1 MNTASDIHMKNVEC
15 ETFGRLPSGEAV
27 DLYTLTNSLGNSV
40 KISNY
45 GAIVTSINVP
55 DREGNIGDVVL
66 GFDDLEAYLA
76 GHPYFGAICGRI
88 AGRISNSEFTLNG
101 TTYKLLANDGPNHL
115 HGGEKG
121 FDKVLWQAQY
131 DVESQKLILKHTSP
145 HMDQGYPG
153 ELQIQVAYGWSDE
166 NELSIDF
173 TITTDQETIVNLTNH
188 SYFNLSGRIDVLG
201 HILQID
207 ADEYAPTDE
216 NMTLLGRKESV
227 EGTANDFREGVAIG
241 EQIKGIFKE
250 HGDTYFCRGGRQQ
263 SSRKVASVCEPV
275 CGRTLEVLTTEPVIQ
290 FYSGMGLDGSLKGKE
305 GKTYGKFG
313 AFCLEAQEYADAIN
327 APHLGN
333 YTLSPD
339 QTFRSTT
346 IYRFGVS

>member
-1 MNTASDIHMKNVEC
+1 MNTASNINMRNVEC
-15 ETFGRLPSGEAV
+15 TPFGRLPGGEAV
-27 DLYTLTNSLGNSV
+27 DLYTLTNSSGNSV
-40 KISNY
+40 SITNF
-45 GAIVTSINVP
+45 GAIITSINVP

-66 GFDDLEAYLA
+66 GFDDLEGYLA

-88 AGRISNSEFTLNG
+88 AGRITDSQFTLNG
-101 TTYKLLANDGPNHL
+101 TTYKLLANDGTNHL
-115 HGGEKG
+115 HGGETG

-131 DVESQKLILKHTSP
+131 DEEVEKLILKHTSP

-173 TITTDQETIVNLTNH
+173 TITTDKETIVNLTNH

-207 ADEYAPTDE
+207 ADEYAPTDK
-216 NMTLLGRKESV
+216 NMTLLGKKVSV
-227 EGTANDFREGVAIG
+227 EGLANDFRQGAAIG
-241 EQIKGIFKE
+241 ERIKDIFNE

-263 SSRKVASVCEPV
+263 SPVKVAGVYEPV

-305 GKTYGKFG
+305 GKIYGKFG

-327 APHLGN
+327 ASHLGN
-333 YTLSPD
+333 YTLTPD

-346 IYRFGVS
+346 IYRFGVR